1 MFYGLENTPI
11 NHFNHKIIMFIPTTK
26 SELKKLGW
34 DNPEIILVTGDSYI
48 DSPFCGVAVIGKVL
62 INAGFRVAIIAQPDI
77 KSGNDISRLGEP
89 ELFWGVTGGCID
101 SMVANYT
108 ATKKRRQKDD
118 YTPGGKNER
127 RPDRAVIAYTNLIK
141 SNFKN
146 SVPIVLGG
154 LEASLRRIAHYD
166 FWSNKVRRSILFDAK
181 ADYILY
187 GMAEKSAA
195 KFAECLKRGE
205 DPTKLR
211 GICYIS
217 KNIPENATP
226 LPAFSEVQK
235 DKRAFTE
242 MFNIFYR
249 NNNPITAD
257 KIYQQY
263 DNRFLVQTPPETYL
277 TTSELDTVFD
287 TGFENEQH
295 PFYEKQGKVKALETI
310 RFSITSHRG
319 CYGEC
324 NFCSIAVHQGQT
336 VRWRSIKSIISEVK
350 RITKHPKFKG
360 IINDVGGPT
369 ANMYGS
375 ECEKK
380 LNRGPCEDK
389 RCIYPEVCRN
399 LHHTHKPELDLL
411 RELRKIPGIKK
422 IFVASGIRY
431 DLIDADHQ
439 YGDKYIREIATNHVS
454 GQLKVAPEHSEKKVL
469 DKMGKPGI
477 KSLLKF
483 REKFN
488 RISQSLHKKQF
499 LTYYMIAAHPGC
511 NDNDMKKL
519 KQFVSKQLKMRPEQI
534 QVFTPT
540 PSTYSTLMYWTEEDP
555 FTQKTCFVE
564 KNIDRKNRQKRTLLD
579 SGY

>member
-1 MFYGLENTPI
+1 
-11 NHFNHKIIMFIPTTK
+11 
-26 SELKKLGW
+26 
-34 DNPEIILVTGDSYI
+34 
-48 DSPFCGVAVIGKVL
+48 
-62 INAGFRVAIIAQPDI
+62 
-77 KSGNDISRLGEP
+77 
-89 ELFWGVTGGCID
+89 
-101 SMVANYT
+101 
-108 ATKKRRQKDD
+108 
-118 YTPGGKNER
+118 
-127 RPDRAVIAYTNLIK
+127 
-141 SNFKN
+141 
-146 SVPIVLGG
+146 
-154 LEASLRRIAHYD
+154 
-166 FWSNKVRRSILFDAK
+166 
-181 ADYILY
+181 
-187 GMAEKSAA
+187 MAEKSAA

-242 MFNIFYR
+242 MFHIFYR

-488 RISQSLHKKQF
+488 KISQSLHKKQF

-511 NDNDMKKL
+511 NNNDMKQL